1 MSQII
6 QAVDNHSPAQRAGLR
21 TGDEI
26 LSIGGQPVI
35 DFIDYQALT
44 CEARVEI
51 TYRRSGAIHTS
62 RIRKEEYA
70 PLGLSFDKPMMSGM
84 RMCCNRCLFCFV
96 DQLPDHV
103 RPSMRVKD
111 DDWRMSMMMG
121 NYVTLTNVSDR
132 EIDRIIARRASPL
145 YISVH
150 ATDPDLRAHILGTPR
165 AARLMDQL
173 RRLSDGGIEFHTQA
187 VLCPGLNDGA
197 ALDATIRDLIA
208 LPGAQ
213 SLAIVPVGLTG
224 HRAGL
229 HPLTVYTR
237 QQAADVIH
245 QADAWRARLLA
256 ERGTRFVFP
265 SDEFYLAADLPLPA
279 DAEYEGYAQIDDGVG
294 LLRQLET
301 EFHEEWLALPERDR
315 QRNDAA
321 HELIIACGISAA
333 PFLQS
338 LMDAHPITKLHV
350 RVIPVRNRF
359 FGESVTVSGLITGRD
374 LTDRLKSEP
383 GARVFITECMLRSEG
398 DKFLDDM
405 TLDDAQAILSR
416 RIIPVGRHGWD
427 LLDALI
433 AARNELEEDNHG

>member
-1 MSQII
+1 MPQII
-6 QAVDNHSPAQRAGLR
+6 QCVDAHSPAQRAGLR
-21 TGDEI
+21 PGDEI

-35 DFIDYQALT
+35 DFIDYQVLT
-44 CEARVEI
+44 CEPRVEI
-51 TYRRSGAIHTS
+51 RYRRNGAEHTL

-70 PLGLSFDKPMMSGM
+70 DLGLDFGRPMMSGM

-96 DQLPDHV
+96 DQLPENV
-103 RPSMRVKD
+103 RPTMRVKD

-150 ATDPDLRAHILGTPR
+150 ATDPKLRAHILGTPR

-187 VLCPGLNDGA
+187 VLCPDLNDGA
-197 ALDATIRDLIA
+197 ALDQTIRDLIA

-229 HPLTVYTR
+229 HPLSTYTKEQARKVIR
-237 QQAADVIH
+237 QS
-245 QADAWRARLLA
+245 DAWRARLLS

-265 SDEFYLAADLPLPA
+265 SDEFYLAADVPLPA
-279 DAEYEGYAQIDDGVG
+279 DAEYEGYEQIDDGVG

-301 EFHEEWLALPERDR
+301 EFHEEWIALPERDR
-315 QRNDAA
+315 RRGGEID
-321 HELIIACGISAA
+321 LLIACGVSAA
-333 PFLQS
+333 PFLQK
-338 LMDAHPITKLHV
+338 LMDDHPITGIHV
-350 RVIPVRNRF
+350 RVLPVRNRF

-374 LTDRLKSEP
+374 LADRLINES
-383 GARVFITECMLRSEG
+383 GARIFITECMLRSEG

-405 TLDDAQAILSR
+405 TLADAEAILKR
-416 RIIPVGRHGWD
+416 RITPVGRHGWD
-427 LLDALI
+427 LVNALI
-433 AARNELEEDNHG
+433 SARKELEEDKHG